1 MKKRFLCLILALA
14 LALGGCSAP
23 IFGAAAPTAPPTPT
37 MRYVVTLAA
46 LNDSGVTGTV
56 TMARTGAILTVSVT
70 LAGATPNQQHMQH
83 IHGSH
88 DTTATCPPASA
99 ASAAGIITLAAGT
112 PYYGPVALPL
122 EPTPTADATG
132 KISWTESIAL
142 SSSDDYAMAPLT
154 QHVVLIHGMMY
165 HGAYDQVMP
174 AACGAIQQV
183 K

>member
-1 MKKRFLCLILALA
+1 MKKVLLCLALA
-14 LALGGCSAP
+14 LPLTLGGCSAP
-23 IFGAAAPTAPPTPT
+23 IIGSAAPAASPTPT
-37 MRYVVTLAA
+37 SHYVVTLAA

-56 TMARTGAILTVSVT
+56 TMTRKGDILTVSVT

-99 ASAAGIITLAAGT
+99 ATADGIITLAAGT

-132 KISWTESIAL
+132 KISWTDSYAL
-142 SSSDDYAMAPLT
+142 DSAYDYAVAPLT

-165 HGAYDQVMP
+165 YGAYDQVMP
-174 AACGAIQQV
+174 AACGTIRSV
-183 K
+183 